1 MDILRLKR
9 GDPVIKTLESKIKSM
24 RSGQVIG
31 LGALSWVRLKVYD
44 LEKKEYNEIKIDG
57 PMELV
62 SFTAVIAQT
71 TEGKTGLHAHAV
83 VSLADFSTK
92 GGHLEEAEV
101 AATFEAIIIESEKK
115 VQRYFDRDIGLNLI
129 KS

>member
-1 MDILRLKR
+1 MKIFSLKK
-9 GDPVIKTLESKIKSM
+9 GELVIKTLEDKLKDVP
-24 RSGQVIG
+24 SGLVLG

-44 LEKKEYNEIKIDG
+44 LKKKEYNEIKVDG

-62 SFTAVIAQT
+62 SFTATIAQT

-83 VSLADFSTK
+83 VSFNDFSTK

-101 AATFEAIIIESEKK
+101 AATFEAVIIKSEEK
-115 VQRYFDRDIGLNLI
+115 VQRYFDKDIGLNLI